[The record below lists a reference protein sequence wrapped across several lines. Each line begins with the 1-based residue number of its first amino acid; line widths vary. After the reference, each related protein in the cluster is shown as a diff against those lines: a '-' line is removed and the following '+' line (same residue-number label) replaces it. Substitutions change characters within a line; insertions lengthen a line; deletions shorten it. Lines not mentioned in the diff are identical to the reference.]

1 MLFIFFARSCIPRF
15 DNISDVENT
24 FECVSEKLTEYADIL
39 ITMIAGDKLTFLPNL
54 SNIDFKPSDAASIN
68 DVDSQQNSQ
77 FAEVTKYILLKSL
90 FTILIINSIHNI
102 RTQQKSQLFLFI
114 IIIDIIIIKITIIL
128 LLYLRYI

>member
-1 MLFIFFARSCIPRF
+1 MLFIFLANSCMPRF

-24 FECVSEKLTEYADIL
+24 FECMSEKLTEYADIL
-39 ITMIAGDKLTFLPNL
+39 ITIIAGDKLRFLPNL
-54 SNIDFKPSDAASIN
+54 SNIDFKPSDAASTN

-90 FTILIINSIHNI
+90 FTILIINSNYNI

-114 IIIDIIIIKITIIL
+114 IIIDIIIIKITIISL
-128 LLYLRYI
+128 IYLRYI

>member
-1 MLFIFFARSCIPRF
+1 MPRF

-39 ITMIAGDKLTFLPNL
+39 ITMIAGDKLTFLPNF

>member
-1 MLFIFFARSCIPRF
+1 MPRF

-24 FECVSEKLTEYADIL
+24 FECISEKLTEYADIL
-39 ITMIAGDKLTFLPNL
+39 ITMIAVDKLRFLPNL
-54 SNIDFKPSDAASIN
+54 SNIDFKPNEAASTN

>member
-1 MLFIFFARSCIPRF
+1 MPRF

-39 ITMIAGDKLTFLPNL
+39 ITMIAGDKLTFLPNS

-128 LLYLRYI
+128 L